1 MDLTM
6 GTLEGDEE
14 STSRIEIPD
23 ELNMLPL
30 RDSVIF
36 PMLVA
41 PLSVG
46 RDASIQL
53 VDESVVGGNR
63 IIGVV
68 AQKDANAEQPT
79 FADVYGY
86 GTAVIVRMLGK
97 VPEGARLIVQGISR
111 IKIIQG
117 LQEEPYLRARVE
129 VIPEP
134 DIPEADMLEVE
145 ALKRQIINLFER
157 AIFLS
162 PDMPEELRS
171 ITMTITEPGS
181 MADLITAHMRL
192 TVEQK
197 QLILETIPIKE
208 RLRKVLE
215 MLSREVQV
223 LELGSKLQT
232 EVAGEMT
239 KTQREYYLRE
249 QLKAIQRE
257 LGEGEDRGEDI
268 DDLRKRIIEAKM
280 PEEAQREAEREL
292 DRLARMSPGSP
303 ENTVARTYIEWM
315 IALPWSVATEDNL
328 DIAHVKQVLDNDHYG
343 LPKVKERI
351 LEFLSVRKFKKD
363 GNVRQPILCFVGPPG
378 VGKTSLSKS
387 VARAMGRN
395 FIRLSLG
402 GMRDE
407 AEIRG
412 HRRTYV
418 GALPGQIIQSIRRA
432 GSNNPV
438 MGLDEV
444 DKIGTD
450 WRGDPSSALL
460 EVLDPEQNFSFR
472 DHYLD
477 VPFDLSKVFFITTAN
492 VLETVPPPLRDRME
506 VIEISGYTDI
516 EKLHI
521 AKQHLIPKQMTEHGL
536 TDEQVIWNDDAVLFM
551 SRRYTRESGVRNLER
566 TVAAV
571 CRKITRKYAEG
582 LVEEVTVTPAVV
594 EEFLGLPRYPEDAAV
609 ERELAPGVAVGLAW
623 TPSGGDVLFI
633 ESTLMSG
640 SKNLIL
646 TGQLGDVM
654 KESAQAS
661 LSFIRSHADKLG
673 IDPGFYDKH
682 DIHIHVPEGA
692 IPKDGPSAGI
702 TMTTALASLLTNRRI
717 KPRLAMTGE
726 VTLTGQ
732 VLPVGGIREK
742 VMAAKRAGVN
752 SLILPKR
759 NEKDVAEEVPEE
771 AKKGITFHFVD
782 RVEEVLKI
790 ALDSKP

>member
-506 VIEISGYTDI
+506 IIEISGYTDF

-521 AKQHLIPKQMTEHGL
+521 AKQHIIPKQMTEHGL

>member
-506 VIEISGYTDI
+506 IIEISGYTDF

-521 AKQHLIPKQMTEHGL
+521 AKQHIIPKQMTEHGL
-536 TDEQVIWNDDAVLFM
+536 TEEQVIWNDDAVLFM